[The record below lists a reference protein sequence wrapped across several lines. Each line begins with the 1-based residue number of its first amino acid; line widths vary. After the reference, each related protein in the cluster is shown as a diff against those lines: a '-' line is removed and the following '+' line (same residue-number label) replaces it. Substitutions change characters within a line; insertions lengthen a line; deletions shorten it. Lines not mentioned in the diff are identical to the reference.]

1 MLNNNYMERLS
12 SSLLS
17 KVSLMILM
25 CLVIKASAQEKT
37 RTKPNILIII
47 NDQWRGEAIGYEG
60 KELVITP
67 NLDAFA
73 KSSFVSKQ
81 MVSNYP
87 LCSPSRAM
95 IFSGRYPLKNHVY
108 SNVNSKG
115 TPFGIELP
123 TDMVCM
129 SDVLKSAGYFNG
141 YIGKWHLDAPREPYI
156 KTSNNKNVAWNEWT
170 PPANRHGYD
179 YWYAYGTYDE
189 HDKPLYWNTNDSR
202 DSFHYVAE
210 WGPKHEADKAIDFFK
225 NKAKE
230 RPSDKPFS
238 LVVSMNPPHSD
249 YKTVPQKYYDLYK
262 DIPLETFIKDPDI
275 PAQGTPMGDFY
286 RKNIKYYYA
295 NITGADEQIGRIL
308 DYLKQS
314 GLQKNTIIVFTA
326 DHGNSLGK
334 HEEVSK
340 NHFYEESLRIPFI
353 VHWDGKIL
361 ARYDDKMLMSEPDI
375 FPTILSMIGLK
386 SQLPVDIDGR
396 DFSNYILNGKGN
408 YPTQQYILGSIAA
421 SNKNSGFRGLRTS
434 QYKLVYELQGKT
446 LNKYLFDIN
455 NDPFELNN
463 IYESNAKIVNNLKKN
478 LKVWLANTN
487 DNFNLEK

>member
-1 MLNNNYMERLS
+1 
-12 SSLLS
+12 
-17 KVSLMILM
+17 
-25 CLVIKASAQEKT
+25 
-37 RTKPNILIII
+37 
-47 NDQWRGEAIGYEG
+47 
-60 KELVITP
+60 
-67 NLDAFA
+67 
-73 KSSFVSKQ
+73 
-81 MVSNYP
+81 
-87 LCSPSRAM
+87 
-95 IFSGRYPLKNHVY
+95 
-108 SNVNSKG
+108 
-115 TPFGIELP
+115 
-123 TDMVCM
+123 M
-129 SDVLKSAGYFNG
+129 S
-141 YIGKWHLDAPREPYI
+141 
-156 KTSNNKNVAWNEWT
+156 
-170 PPANRHGYD
+170 
-179 YWYAYGTYDE
+179 
-189 HDKPLYWNTNDSR
+189 
-202 DSFHYVAE
+202 
-210 WGPKHEADKAIDFFK
+210 
-225 NKAKE
+225 
-230 RPSDKPFS
+230 
-238 LVVSMNPPHSD
+238 
-249 YKTVPQKYYDLYK
+249 
-262 DIPLETFIKDPDI
+262 LETLIKDPDI

-375 FPTILSMIGLK
+375 FPTILGMIGLK
-386 SQLPVDIDGR
+386 SQLPADIDGR
-396 DFSNYILNGKGN
+396 DFSNYILNGKGD

-434 QYKLVYELQGKT
+434 QYKLVYELKGKT

-463 IYESNAKIVNNLKKN
+463 IYESNAKIVNNLKKD
-478 LKVWLANTN
+478 LKVWLTNTN